1 MNANLDRLSQ
11 SLLTMLAKDP
21 RVVVLGE
28 DVAQASALGLTQE
41 VSQREDLRSR
51 LLPTP
56 LCTTSLLAHAGGLAL
71 GGKHPIVILSGVGD
85 LLDGLSGLREMGLY
99 NWMGGDTRS
108 CPMIVVVPVGPGMDA
123 HDDPNCCPESLAAS
137 LPGVDCMTVG
147 TGESI
152 PGLLPSAI
160 AQIEAS
166 ERPLVLLVPRK
177 LLLSAAPE
185 ASSTEELSSIAVH
198 KFGSEA
204 TVFCWGA
211 SVSPTLAAT
220 AKHEDVS
227 VIELHQ
233 LSPIDKDAVLAHA
246 QQSGRILIVHAG
258 GPELGLGAELAA
270 YLSDEAILHL
280 DAPLR
285 RITGPAGRL
294 HPSQSESALPSPQE
308 IAQGIEEIL
317 HY

>member
-1 MNANLDRLSQ
+1 MNANLDHLSQ
-11 SLLTMLAKDP
+11 SLLALLDQDP

-28 DVAQASALGLTQE
+28 DVAQASVLGLTRQA
-41 VSQREDLRSR
+41 SQREDLRPR
-51 LLPTP
+51 LLSTP

-85 LLDGLSGLREMGLY
+85 LLDGLAGLREMGLY

-108 CPMIVVVPVGPGMDA
+108 CPMIIAVPVGPGMDA

-147 TGESI
+147 TGEAI
-152 PGLLPSAI
+152 PGLLPSAM
-160 AQIEAS
+160 AQVARS
-166 ERPLVLLVPRK
+166 ERPLLVLIPRK
-177 LLLSAAPE
+177 LLLAQSPEQRSA
-185 ASSTEELSSIAVH
+185 EELSTIAVH
-198 KFGSEA
+198 KIGSGA

-220 AKHEDVS
+220 AAREDVS

-233 LSPIDKDAVLAHA
+233 LSPLDKDAVLAHA
-246 QQSGRILIVHAG
+246 EQSGRIAIVHAG
-258 GPELGLGAELAA
+258 DPELGLGAELAA

-280 DAPLR
+280 DAPVR
-285 RITGPAGRL
+285 RITGPKGRL
-294 HPSQSESALPSPQE
+294 HPSQSERALPTPQQ
-308 IAQGIEEIL
+308 IAQGVEEIL